1 MVLNLWTI
9 VSKSVT
15 QGFRIG
21 NLISPA
27 FSLLNMGNG
36 ISLKRVIIINGYGDR
51 IVVPQSFSRT

>member
-1 MVLNLWTI
+1 MDHRQQI
-9 VSKSVT
+9 SDS
-15 QGFRIG
+15 GFRIG